1 MGQSAP
7 LVLIRKVRSFAAP
20 LLSYDLNNKKNM
32 ARHTKTDILDAA
44 EFLFSQQGFTQTS
57 MREIT
62 TRADVNLASVNYHF
76 GSKKNLIQAVF
87 KRYFDHLMPHVHACL
102 EEPVFGKGAPGI
114 ETLLYTLIPPML
126 ALNTLSDNGTAT
138 FVKLL
143 GRGYNET
150 QGHLRRFIMNDYG
163 ECIRS
168 LVSAIRQCLPHLS
181 EEELFWR
188 MHFAIGSFVFSM
200 ASSQALTEIAES
212 DFHKHVDIEEVMRH
226 LVPFVAQGFT
236 GTVA

>member
-1 MGQSAP
+1 
-7 LVLIRKVRSFAAP
+7 
-20 LLSYDLNNKKNM
+20 M

-62 TRADVNLASVNYHF
+62 ARADVNLASINYHF

-87 KRYFDHLMPHVHACL
+87 KRYFDRLMPNIQSCL
-102 EEPVFGKGAPGI
+102 EVTTLGQGAAGI
-114 ETLLYTLIPPML
+114 EKLLYTLIPPML
-126 ALNTLSDNGTAT
+126 SLNTLSDNGTAT

-163 ECIRS
+163 DCIRA
-168 LVSAIRQCLPHLS
+168 LVSAIRQCLPKLS

-188 MHFAIGSFVFSM
+188 MHFAMGSFVFSM

-226 LVPFVAQGFT
+226 LVPFVAQGFA
-236 GTVA
+236 GSDVR

>member
-1 MGQSAP
+1 
-7 LVLIRKVRSFAAP
+7 
-20 LLSYDLNNKKNM
+20 M

-44 EFLFSQQGFTQTS
+44 EYLFSQSGFTQTS

-62 TRADVNLASVNYHF
+62 ARAEVNLASVNYHF

-87 KRYFDHLMPHVHACL
+87 KRYFDHLMPQVESCL
-102 EEPVFGKGAPGI
+102 TSLTLMEGAKGV
-114 ETLLYTLIPPML
+114 EQLLYSLIPPML
-126 ALNTLSDNGTAT
+126 NLNTISEQGTAT

-150 QGHLRRFIMNDYG
+150 QGHLRKFLMTDYG
-163 ECIRS
+163 DCIRS
-168 LVSAIRQCLPHLS
+168 LVDAIRRCLPELP

-188 MHFAIGSFVFSM
+188 LHFAMGSFVFSM

-212 DFHKHVDIEEVMRH
+212 DFHKHVDIKEVMQH
-226 LVPFVAQGFT
+226 LVPFVAQGLA
-236 GTVA
+236 GE

>member
-1 MGQSAP
+1 
-7 LVLIRKVRSFAAP
+7 
-20 LLSYDLNNKKNM
+20 M
-32 ARHTKTDILDAA
+32 ARHTKTDIVDAA
-44 EFLFSQQGFTQTS
+44 EYLFSQQGFTQTS

-62 TRADVNLASVNYHF
+62 SRAQVNLASVNYHF

-87 KRYFDHLMPHVHACL
+87 KRYFDQLMPD
-102 EEPVFGKGAPGI
+102 I
-114 ETLLYTLIPPML
+114 EKCISMQRDDSGSDGVARLLYSLIPPML
-126 ALNTLSDNGTAT
+126 KLNTLSENGTTT

-163 ECIRS
+163 QCIRA
-168 LVSAIRQCLPHLS
+168 LVSAIQACLPHVP

-188 MHFAIGSFVFSM
+188 MHFAMGSFVFSM

-212 DFHKHVDIEEVMRH
+212 DFHKHVDIEAVIKH
-226 LVPFVAQGFT
+226 LVPFVAQGLS
-236 GTVA
+236 GNMPE